1 MLLRRPLHASICR
14 WQNFSTS
21 NIASSK
27 AKKLSPLAELRKKS
41 GYSLTLCKDA
51 LAKNENDVSK
61 AFEWL
66 NEQAQAQGWAKA
78 GKLEGRA
85 TAQGFIGIQVKDNAA
100 VMVELNCETDFVARN
115 KEFLSLLQTVT
126 DLNLTAANSSE
137 FDGEFYMKD
146 LEKADLDQLKQPNG
160 NNLADLIA
168 LNIGKIGE
176 NISLKRAVHFK
187 TSLARSRLTIVG
199 LTHPTGDVSSCSYG
213 RWGVLMAIEKNIKSL
228 SKNENVL
235 KIGLELCQH
244 VIGMNPKSV
253 GDLHNSDTWPKIK
266 EVSNEEVN
274 KKPVNP
280 EDDDDFDTGSEDDDI
295 KTSETEIIHQPFLFD
310 TDRLVRDVLL
320 ETGLE
325 IKGFVRYEVGQ

>member
-1 MLLRRPLHASICR
+1 MFFQIISNVIFFVLSISVR
-14 WQNFSTS
+14 F
-21 NIASSK
+21 
-27 AKKLSPLAELRKKS
+27 
-41 GYSLTLCKDA
+41 YA
-51 LAKNENDVSK
+51 LGGRVVLDFYYPCFNEILK
-61 AFEWL
+61 IIFQ
-66 NEQAQAQGWAKA
+66 EQAQAQGWAKA

-199 LTHPTGDVSSCSYG
+199 LTHPTG
-213 RWGVLMAIEKNIKSL
+213 
-228 SKNENVL
+228 
-235 KIGLELCQH
+235 
-244 VIGMNPKSV
+244 
-253 GDLHNSDTWPKIK
+253 T
-266 EVSNEEVN
+266 
-274 KKPVNP
+274 
-280 EDDDDFDTGSEDDDI
+280 
-295 KTSETEIIHQPFLFD
+295 
-310 TDRLVRDVLL
+310 
-320 ETGLE
+320 
-325 IKGFVRYEVGQ
+325 